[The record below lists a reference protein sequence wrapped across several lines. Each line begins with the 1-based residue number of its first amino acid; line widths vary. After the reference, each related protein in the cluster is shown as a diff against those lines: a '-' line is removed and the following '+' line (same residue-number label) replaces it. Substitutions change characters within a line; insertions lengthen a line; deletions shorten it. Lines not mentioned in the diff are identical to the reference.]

1 MRARP
6 ITLVLGTAAGA
17 CLAAGLTSLAISPVA
32 NATCVTDIVLGM
44 QICGFDDTVTTLG
57 HYSDVA
63 AGDPT
68 DHWNAMVLQGPG
80 FTDVLTSG
88 YDPSDGL
95 AGVSGLSDIPASVLE
110 GTTGVTVNTFIDST
124 DPALDSTFTI
134 PFMDPL
140 VGVWDFFLPL
150 CF

>member
-1 MRARP
+1 VSHK
-6 ITLVLGTAAGA
+6 ILVGLGAAAGA
-17 CLAAGLTSLAISPVA
+17 FLAAGLASLATTPVA
-32 NATCVTDIVLGM
+32 NATCVTDILGM

-57 HYSDVA
+57 QYSDVA
-63 AGDPT
+63 AADPA
-68 DHWNAMVLQGPG
+68 DDWNAMVLQGPG

-88 YDPSDGL
+88 SDPSDGL

-110 GTTGVTVNTFIDST
+110 GTAGVTVNTFIDST

-134 PFMDPL
+134 PFMDPI

-150 CF
+150 GF

>member
-17 CLAAGLTSLAISPVA
+17 CLAAGLTSLATSPVA
-32 NATCVTDIVLGM
+32 NATCVTDILGM
-44 QICGFDDTVTTLG
+44 QICGFDYFVTTLG
-57 HYSDVA
+57 QYSDIA
-63 AGDPT
+63 AADPA

-110 GTTGVTVNTFIDST
+110 GTAGVTVNTFIDST

-134 PFMDPL
+134 PFMDPI
-140 VGVWDFFLPL
+140 VSVWDFFLPL
-150 CF
+150 GF

>member
-1 MRARP
+1 MSARGK
-6 ITLVLGTAAGA
+6 TLIIGTAAGA
-17 CLAAGLTSLAISPVA
+17 FLAAGLTSLATSPVA
-32 NATCVTDIVLGM
+32 NATCVTDILGM
-44 QICGFDDTVTTLG
+44 QICGFDDTITTLG

-63 AGDPT
+63 AADPP

-88 YDPSDGL
+88 SDPSDGL

-110 GTTGVTVNTFIDST
+110 GTAGVTVNTFIDST

-134 PFMDPL
+134 PFMDPI
-140 VGVWDFFLPL
+140 VSVWDFFLPL
-150 CF
+150 GF